1 VTAVTVTGPEST
13 GKTTLAA
20 RLAKLLDTAWSPEAS
35 RGYLERR
42 LARGVA
48 PDAALGA
55 AHVGPIAVAQVDL
68 EEAAAREAAARRRP
82 LVVRDTDLVSTVVY
96 ARHYYGACP
105 AWIER
110 AARRRRAALYLL
122 CDVDVPWIPD
132 PARDRP
138 RDREALHAAFVA
150 TLAALGCE
158 VARVRGG
165 WAAREEQAAAAVRA
179 LAAR

>member
-1 VTAVTVTGPEST
+1 VTVTGPEST

-20 RLAKLLDTAWSPEAS
+20 RLAGQFDTAWSAEAS
-35 RGYLERR
+35 RRYLERR
-42 LARGVA
+42 LAAGVA
-48 PDAALGA
+48 PRDALGP

-68 EEAAAREAAARRRP
+68 EEAAAHEAAAKGRP

-110 AARRRRAALYLL
+110 AARLRRAALYLL

-132 PARDRP
+132 AARDRP
-138 RDREALHAAFVA
+138 HDREALHAAFVT

-158 VARVRGG
+158 VARIDGD
-165 WAAREEQAAAAVRA
+165 WAARERRAAAALGTLRD
-179 LAAR
+179 R